1 MRDWIRVA
9 ARLYPRSWR
18 ERYGIEFDALL
29 DDADTGPREFVDVI
43 RGALTMQLRT
53 VTSWKIA
60 AATAL
65 GGAIAACAISF
76 ALPGRYVST
85 AVIRTG
91 ATQFAEQRTQEI
103 LSRGSLAE
111 IIQRPSLHLYARER
125 YRIPMEDIIQQM
137 RDRDI
142 RVQQVGTELRISFA
156 YPDPVKAQAV
166 TRALT
171 TRFTESEQ
179 VFNRYRTFAWQQ
191 IWPDSPSP
199 SGADFE
205 VLEASS
211 LPEKS
216 IAPNRLAFLAAG
228 LGVGLIAGMLAAATM
243 RRPQWAR
250 RIAVFAVAGLVA
262 GAVVSFLLPD
272 AYIST
277 AVMRFSPPI
286 VPENPTAPPPPVSPA
301 EQLQRMQQKILSRD
315 SLAGIIERPAVNL
328 YPQLRAKEPLE
339 DVVAYMR
346 DHLTIRPA
354 GAYAFEI
361 SFTHPDPRTA
371 QAVVRELVTGFV
383 EQNLTAAMAR
393 TEHLKE
399 DDPVRRI
406 EERRLGAHLEVLDP
420 ASLPQAPISPNRTVV
435 SGIGVALGL
444 MIGALSVRWRP
455 RPVPESC

>member
-29 DDADTGPREFVDVI
+29 DDAAAGPREFFDVI

-103 LSRGSLAE
+103 LSRSSLAE
-111 IIQRPSLHLYARER
+111 IIQRPSLQLYPRER
-125 YRIPMEDIIQQM
+125 YRMPMEDIIQQM

-142 RVQQVGTELRISFA
+142 RVQQVGTELRVSFA

-166 TRALT
+166 TGVLT
-171 TRFTESEQ
+171 TLFTGSEQ
-179 VFNRYRTFAWQQ
+179 AFNRYRTLAWQQ
-191 IWPDSPSP
+191 IWPDSPPP
-199 SGADFE
+199 SGAVFE
-205 VLEASS
+205 VLQASS
-211 LPEKS
+211 LPEKP
-216 IAPNRLAFLAAG
+216 IAPNRLAFLASG

-250 RIAVFAVAGLVA
+250 RIAAFAVAGLVA

-286 VPENPTAPPPPVSPA
+286 VPENPTAPPPVSPA
-301 EQLQRMQQKILSRD
+301 EQLQSMQQKILSRD
-315 SLAGIIERPAVNL
+315 SLAGIIERPAINL
-328 YPQLRAKEPLE
+328 YPELRAKEPLE

-354 GAYAFEI
+354 GTSAFQI

-371 QAVVRELVTGFV
+371 QAVVRELVTRFV
-383 EQNLTAAMAR
+383 EQNLTAALAR

-406 EERRLGAHLEVLDP
+406 EERKLGTNLEVLDP

-435 SGIGVALGL
+435 SGIGVAFGL

-455 RPVPESC
+455 RPTPESC